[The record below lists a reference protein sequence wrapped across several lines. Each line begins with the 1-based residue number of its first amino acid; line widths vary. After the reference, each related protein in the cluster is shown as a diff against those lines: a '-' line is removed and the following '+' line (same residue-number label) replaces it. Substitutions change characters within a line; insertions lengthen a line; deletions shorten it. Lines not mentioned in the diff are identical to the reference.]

1 MAQFPSES
9 IWVAFSGGLDSTVL
23 LHSLVQLK
31 PAQSIVPVH
40 VNHRLSPHAGDWQR
54 HCAELCAA
62 WGLDL
67 RTESVTV
74 IEAGRGLEDAAR
86 EVRYQVFAD
95 CLSDGGV
102 LFTGHHAD
110 DQMETLLLR
119 LQRGSGPRGLAAMA
133 RQRTLG
139 AGLLVRPLLP
149 IKRVELEA
157 YARRHQLN
165 WIEDESNLELRFD
178 RNYLRHRVLPAI
190 QERWPEGH
198 KRWQQSIELCAES
211 ESLLQDLATLDLD
224 SARERP
230 EWGGASLELEA
241 LQGLSRA
248 RRLNLLRHWLRTLHC
263 PLPSLQQLQQINI
276 QLIEGREDARAQ
288 VCWQQMKACRFRNR
302 FYILHDTQPIEY
314 PSAPAALTMNPSELK
329 SGSVVEI
336 PMPAGG
342 FLRMHYSTSGEIGER
357 LKADL
362 PDLQLRWRRGGE
374 RCQPSGRDHSQTLK
388 RLLQEADLEP
398 WWRPL
403 LPLVYSGEQLAAAG
417 DLWICRGYVAAAD
430 EPGYRLEWS
439 PKGGEAPVDKPS
451 FD

>member
-1 MAQFPSES
+1 MTQFPSEP

-23 LHSLVQLK
+23 LHSLMQLK
-31 PAQSIVPVH
+31 PVQAIVPLH
-40 VNHRLSPHAGDWQR
+40 VNHQLSPHADDWQR

-62 WGLDL
+62 WGLGL
-67 RTESVTV
+67 RAESVTV
-74 IEAGRGLEDAAR
+74 TEAGRGLEDAAR
-86 EVRYQVFAD
+86 EARYRVFAD
-95 CLSDGGV
+95 CLADGGV
-102 LFTGHHAD
+102 LLTGHHAD

-133 RQRTLG
+133 QQRALG

-149 IKRVELEA
+149 IKRLDLEA
-157 YARRHQLN
+157 YARRHQLS

-178 RNYLRHRVLPAI
+178 RNYLRRRVLPAI

-211 ESLLQDLATLDLD
+211 ESLLEDLAALDLEA
-224 SARERP
+224 ARERS

-248 RRLNLLRHWLRTLHC
+248 RRHNLLRHWLRTWHW
-263 PLPSLQQLQQINI
+263 PLPSLHQLQQIDT
-276 QLIEGREDARAQ
+276 QLIEGREDARAR
-288 VCWQQMKACRFRNR
+288 VCWQQMMACRFRNR
-302 FYILHDTQPIEY
+302 LYILRDTQLIEQ
-314 PSAPAALTMNPSELK
+314 PATPTELTLNPTELK

-336 PMPAGG
+336 PLPAGG
-342 FLRMHYSTSGEIGER
+342 RLRLHYSARGETAER

-374 RCQPSGRDHSQTLK
+374 RCQPSGRERSQTLK
-388 RLLQEADLEP
+388 RLLQEAGLEP

-403 LPLVYSGEQLAAAG
+403 LPLIYSGEQLVAAG
-417 DLWICRGYVAAAD
+417 DLWICRGCVAAAD
-430 EPGYRLEWS
+430 EPGYSLEWS
-439 PKGGEAPVDKPS
+439 PREGEAPVDRPS